1 MGLKQVYA
9 QRAILWGL
17 VCSNFKGQYKNS
29 KLGILWQFITPAI
42 IVILFYIVF
51 TSIRISNAEDFWLLL
66 CVGIFPYTFMESA
79 IVSGSMCLVTNGHI
93 IKKMYFPREII
104 VIAHVIVAL
113 ITFIIT
119 FTLILILGIVMGHD
133 INLVYFI
140 ELIPVTFITLIFN
153 IGMALLLSSIVV
165 YFRDL
170 GYFINAVARLMFWM
184 SPTIYTIRD
193 VSGILKEIMMC
204 NPLTYFISCY
214 HELIYYNNQLS
225 IINVVF
231 CISLAILVLVAG
243 LVVFKKLEGG
253 FAERL

>member
-1 MGLKQVYA
+1 
-9 QRAILWGL
+9 
-17 VCSNFKGQYKNS
+17 
-29 KLGILWQFITPAI
+29 
-42 IVILFYIVF
+42 
-51 TSIRISNAEDFWLLL
+51 
-66 CVGIFPYTFMESA
+66 
-79 IVSGSMCLVTNGHI
+79 
-93 IKKMYFPREII
+93 MYFPREII